1 MKVQELLKNQAL
13 KKYFLVIVVL
23 ELFVFVGG
31 RMSGYLVAQDAYGT
45 ELANLTENY
54 LLLNESYSGCVSD
67 TADLNSAIDTL
78 EAGNTRLSSELSS
91 ANANLE
97 SCISGSSAK
106 DSSISSLTAERDK
119 LSSDYGALS
128 ANSAKALCC
137 VKKIFDS
144 TLTAYYIEN
153 NAIVCTADASK
164 TAFSC

>member
-1 MKVQELLKNQAL
+1 MKVQELMKNQAL

-23 ELFVFVGG
+23 AFFVFVGG

-67 TADLNSAIDTL
+67 TADLNSALDTL
-78 EAGNTRLSSELSS
+78 ESEKAGISSDLSS

-97 SCISGSSAK
+97 SCTSGSAAK

-119 LSSDYGALS
+119 LANDYGVLS

-144 TLTAYYIEN
+144 TLAAYYIDN
-153 NAIVCTADASK
+153 NAIVCTADSSK